1 MRWMIV
7 LMAMA
12 LGLAAG
18 GAEANAVERLRAF
31 TKETQTARASFAQTV
46 YDKTGRK
53 VQESSGSFQLQR
65 PGRFRWV
72 YEKPNAQL
80 LVGDGRRVWTFDEDL
95 NQVTVRAFDK
105 VLGSTPAALLAGTQ
119 EIESAFE
126 LADLPDGDGLSWVS
140 AKPRAKD
147 TGVAAIR
154 LGFADKSLAR
164 LELED
169 AFGQRT
175 VIVISALEKNPKL
188 VAETFKF
195 SPPRGADVIGD

>member
-1 MRWMIV
+1 MKRCAA
-7 LMAMA
+7 LLAMT

-18 GAEANAVERLRAF
+18 AVQAGAVERLRAF

-53 VQESSGSFQLQR
+53 LQESSGSFQLQR

-80 LVGDGRRVWTFDEDL
+80 LVGDGRRVWTYDEDL
-95 NQVTVRAFDK
+95 NQVTVRPFDK

-119 EIESAFE
+119 EIENAFD
-126 LADLPDGDGLSWVS
+126 LADLPDADGLAWAS
-140 AKPRAKD
+140 ASPRARD
-147 TGVAAIR
+147 TGVSIIR
-154 LGFADKSLAR
+154 LGFADKELAR

-175 VIVISALEKNPKL
+175 TIDVLDLVRNPKISGE
-188 VAETFKF
+188 VFKF
-195 SPPRGADVIGD
+195 FPPRGADVIGE